1 MSVFKTADEFLLNLD
16 VEKSFLTMM
25 QNSVT
30 INKKTDEFD
39 YMKKIYFMIKKIS
52 ISKVKKK
59 LRKQGT

>member
-59 LRKQGT
+59 LRKQRT

>member
-52 ISKVKKK
+52 ISKVKKN
-59 LRKQGT
+59 

>member
-39 YMKKIYFMIKKIS
+39 YMKKYI
-52 ISKVKKK
+52 
-59 LRKQGT
+59 L